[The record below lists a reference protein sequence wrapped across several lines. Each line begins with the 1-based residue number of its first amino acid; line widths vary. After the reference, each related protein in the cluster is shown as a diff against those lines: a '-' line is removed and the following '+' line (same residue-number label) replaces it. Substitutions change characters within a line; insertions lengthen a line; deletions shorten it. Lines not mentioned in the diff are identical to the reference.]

1 MAFTINQVA
10 VSGNLCAD
18 PELRATAGGTAVL
31 ELRVAVNERVRRGEE
46 WVDDPSYLTCV
57 VFGGLAE
64 YLAKTLAKGQAV
76 AVAGRL
82 HESRWKAKDGS
93 ARSRVEV
100 RAADVVPMGTRA
112 KAHAQGVASRQQ
124 AATEQPMT
132 PAEAAEYLGAKVID
146 EPRAASPDM
155 YAEDIPF

>member
-1 MAFTINQVA
+1 MSFTINQVA

-31 ELRVAVNERVRRGEE
+31 ELRLAVNERVKRGEE
-46 WVDDPSYLTCV
+46 WADEASYLSCV
-57 VFGGLAE
+57 VFGKMAD
-64 YLAKTLAKGQAV
+64 YLAKTLVKGQAV

-82 HESRWKAKDGS
+82 RESRWQAKDGS
-93 ARSRVEV
+93 NRSRVEI
-100 RAADVVPMGTRA
+100 RANDVAVLGTRA
-112 KAHAQGVASRQQ
+112 KAHAQGGSSRQQ
-124 AATEQPMT
+124 AAPEQPMS

-146 EPRAASPDM
+146 ESVAAAPDM

>member
-1 MAFTINQVA
+1 MAFVINQVA

-31 ELRVAVNERVRRGEE
+31 ELRLAVNERVKRGEKWE
-46 WVDDPSYLTCV
+46 DDPSYLTVV
-57 VFGGLAE
+57 VFGGVAE

-76 AVAGRL
+76 CVAGRL

-93 ARSRVEV
+93 GRSRVEV
-100 RAADVVPMGTRA
+100 RANDVVPMGTRA
-112 KAHAQGVASRQQ
+112 KAHAQGGVSRQQ
-124 AATEQPMT
+124 GDEQPMT
-132 PAEAAEYLGAKVID
+132 PAEAAEYMGAKIVE
-146 EPRAASPDM
+146 EPRAAAPDM